1 MWQKN
6 YSTICGLFALYLSS
20 SFHQKKKKKR
30 RLIFV
35 VVVLLSQGR
44 KLKSTEKFL
53 LQASVLKAETLLDF
67 PDSSAGKEST
77 CNAEDPGSIP
87 GWGRQ
92 PGEGTHS
99 SVLGLPLWLSW

>member
-1 MWQKN
+1 MAEK
-6 YSTICGLFALYLSS
+6 LFNHLRLVCIV
-20 SFHQKKKKKR
+20 SFLLISPKKKKKR

>member
-1 MWQKN
+1 MAEK
-6 YSTICGLFALYLSS
+6 LFNHLWLVRIV
-20 SFHQKKKKKR
+20 SFLLISPKKKM

-53 LQASVLKAETLLDF
+53 LQASVLKAETLSDF

-77 CNAEDPGSIP
+77 CNAEDPGSVP